1 MEHSFDG
8 AVRNPYNALFIETDD
23 GASFRVLFDLD
34 TFFCQS
40 EPPGPWPSRGRNA
53 YRLVEPQELRPMF
66 GRLIR
71 SVSYDLISGGG
82 RCLLLR
88 FEGGGELRYWNE
100 ELVSRLAVDASS
112 IGSSD
117 CGSDT

>member
-34 TFFCQS
+34 KFFCQS
-40 EPPGPWPSRGRNA
+40 EPPRAWPSKGHNA
-53 YRLVEPQELRPMF
+53 YRLVEPRELSPLF

-71 SVSYDLISGGG
+71 SVDFDPISGGG
-82 RCLLLR
+82 RSLLLR

-100 ELVSRLAVDASS
+100 ELVSRLAVNASS
-112 IGSSD
+112 N
-117 CGSDT
+117 T